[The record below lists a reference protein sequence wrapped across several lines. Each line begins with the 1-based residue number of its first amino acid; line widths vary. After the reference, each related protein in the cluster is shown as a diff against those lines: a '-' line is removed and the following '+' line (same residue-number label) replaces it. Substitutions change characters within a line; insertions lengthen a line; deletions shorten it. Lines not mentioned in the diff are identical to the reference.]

1 VELIAP
7 QAAAGAP
14 ECVIELEGE
23 RGRLRIELKGTAT
36 ADLARFSQ
44 TLSEMVS

>member
-7 QAAAGAP
+7 ETAGTR
-14 ECVIELEGE
+14 ECVIELEGR

-36 ADLARFSQ
+36 ADLTRFSQ
-44 TLSEMVS
+44 TLWEMVS